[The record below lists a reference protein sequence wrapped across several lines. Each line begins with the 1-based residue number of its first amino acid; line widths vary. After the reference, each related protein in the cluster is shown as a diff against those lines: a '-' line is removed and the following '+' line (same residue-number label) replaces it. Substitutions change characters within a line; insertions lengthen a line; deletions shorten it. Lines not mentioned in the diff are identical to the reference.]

1 MYDITKKKTF
11 ENIERWLTELRT
23 HGQENMTLM
32 LIGNKTDLAKMR
44 EVQTEDAANYAE
56 REQMA
61 LIETSALDSS
71 NVNLAFEEIIKEIY
85 KLNLSSSVA
94 TDNQMMQSTL
104 SKNGAAAN
112 QP

>member
-1 MYDITKKKTF
+1 
-11 ENIERWLTELRT
+11 
-23 HGQENMTLM
+23 M

-71 NVNLAFEEIIKEIY
+71 NVNLAFECIIKEIY
-85 KLNLSSSVA
+85 KLNLSQSVA
-94 TDNQMMQSTL
+94 NDNAMMNSTL
-104 SKNGAAAN
+104 SKNGAAGN

>member
-1 MYDITKKKTF
+1 
-11 ENIERWLTELRT
+11 
-23 HGQENMTLM
+23 M

-71 NVNLAFEEIIKEIY
+71 NVNLAFECIIKG
-85 KLNLSSSVA
+85 KLTSSS
-94 TDNQMMQSTL
+94 SGFTL
-104 SKNGAAAN
+104 IVISPRSSHFYSPRNIQAKLEPIDGLRGPDDEFNLEQGWCCR
-112 QP
+112 

>member
-1 MYDITKKKTF
+1 
-11 ENIERWLTELRT
+11 
-23 HGQENMTLM
+23 MTLM

-71 NVNLAFEEIIKEIY
+71 NVNLAFECIIKG
-85 KLNLSSSVA
+85 KLNFTMNSFFALLRLLLQRFTSL
-94 TDNQMMQSTL
+94 T
-104 SKNGAAAN
+104 
-112 QP
+112 

>member
-1 MYDITKKKTF
+1 
-11 ENIERWLTELRT
+11 
-23 HGQENMTLM
+23 M

-71 NVNLAFEEIIKEIY
+71 NVNLAFECIIKG
-85 KLNLSSSVA
+85 KLTSSSGF
-94 TDNQMMQSTL
+94 TL
-104 SKNGAAAN
+104 IVISPRSSHFYSPRNIQAELEPVNG
-112 QP
+112 

>member
-1 MYDITKKKTF
+1 
-11 ENIERWLTELRT
+11 
-23 HGQENMTLM
+23 MTLM

-71 NVNLAFEEIIKEIY
+71 NVNLAFECIIKG
-85 KLNLSSSVA
+85 KLNFAINSFFALLRLLLQRFTSL
-94 TDNQMMQSTL
+94 T
-104 SKNGAAAN
+104 
-112 QP
+112 

>member
-1 MYDITKKKTF
+1 
-11 ENIERWLTELRT
+11 
-23 HGQENMTLM
+23 M

-71 NVNLAFEEIIKEIY
+71 NVNMAFECIIKG
-85 KLNLSSSVA
+85 KWPQDWLSTEYLCLCRDLQA
-94 TDNQMMQSTL
+94 EPKRL
-104 SKNGAAAN
+104 RRPG
-112 QP
+112 QPDD

>member
-1 MYDITKKKTF
+1 
-11 ENIERWLTELRT
+11 
-23 HGQENMTLM
+23 M

-71 NVNLAFEEIIKEIY
+71 NVNLAFECIIKG
-85 KLNLSSSVA
+85 KLTSISIWLHTHRHLPSLFSF
-94 TDNQMMQSTL
+94 L
-104 SKNGAAAN
+104 L
-112 QP
+112 P